1 MIMDYQLIWVLLIA
15 VAVFAYVTLDGF
27 DLGIGILFPL
37 IKDPVKRGR
46 MMNTVAPIWDGNETW
61 LVLGGGGL
69 YAAFPKAYSLL
80 MTAFYIPVF
89 VMLLA
94 LVFRGVAFEFRF
106 KSKNHQR
113 HWDIAFSAGSIIA
126 SAMQGAMLGGFIEG
140 IAVENG
146 RFVGGAFDWLSPF
159 SIFCATAVV
168 VGYALLGTG
177 WLIMKMEGDFQGN
190 LRRLAKP
197 AVIWMAANLA
207 VVSLMTTYVNPA
219 YAERWFAMPNLAF
232 LAPIPLIT
240 AGFLF
245 WLWRAVSHREKTVFG
260 ITLGIFFL
268 CYLGFGITLYP
279 NIVPPMITFR
289 DAAAPQ
295 NSLAFMLVGAVILL
309 PVIFAYTA
317 YAYWVFRG
325 KVSDEGY
332 H

>member
-1 MIMDYQLIWVLLIA
+1 MDYQLIWVLLIA

-27 DLGIGILFPL
+27 DLGIGILFPF
-37 IKDPVKRGR
+37 IKSPKNRGR
-46 MMNTVAPIWDGNETW
+46 MMNTVAPVWDGNETW
-61 LVLGGGGL
+61 LILGGGGL
-69 YAAFPKAYSLL
+69 YAAFPQAYSLL

-89 VMLLA
+89 TMLLA

-106 KSKNHQR
+106 KSKNHQK
-113 HWDIAFSAGSIIA
+113 HWDFAFSAGSIIA
-126 SAMQGAMLGGFIEG
+126 AAMQGAMLGGFIEG

-159 SIFCATAVV
+159 SVFCATAVV

-197 AVIWMAANLA
+197 AVIWMAANLG

-219 YAERWFAMPNLAF
+219 YAQRWFELPNMLY
-232 LAPIPLIT
+232 LAPIPIVTVGL
-240 AGFLF
+240 LY
-245 WLWRAVSHREKTVFG
+245 WLWHAVKKHEKTVFG

-268 CYLGFGITLYP
+268 SYLGFGITLYP

-289 DAAAPQ
+289 DAAAPE

-309 PVIFAYTA
+309 PIILAYTA

-325 KVSDEGY
+325 KTGDEGY

>member
-1 MIMDYQLIWVLLIA
+1 MDYQLIWVLLIA

-37 IKDPVKRGR
+37 IKDPTKRGR

-69 YAAFPKAYSLL
+69 YAAFPLAYSLL

-89 VMLLA
+89 IMLLA

-106 KSKNHQR
+106 KSLNHQK
-113 HWDIAFSAGSIIA
+113 HWDFAFSAGSIIA
-126 SAMQGAMLGGFIEG
+126 ASMQGAMLGGFIEG

-146 RFVGGAFDWLSPF
+146 RFVGGAMDWLSPF

-197 AVIWMAANLA
+197 AVIWMAANLG
-207 VVSLMTTYVNPA
+207 VISLMTTYVNPA
-219 YAERWFAMPNLAF
+219 YASRWFEMPNILM
-232 LAPIPLIT
+232 LAPIPIIT
-240 AGFLF
+240 AGLLV

-260 ITLGIFFL
+260 ITLGIFLL
-268 CYLGFGITLYP
+268 CYIGFGITLYP

-289 DAAAPQ
+289 DAAAPE
-295 NSLAFMLVGAVILL
+295 NSLAFMLVGAAILL
-309 PVIFAYTA
+309 PVIIGYTA

>member
-1 MIMDYQLIWVLLIA
+1 MDYQLIWVLLIA

-37 IKDPVKRGR
+37 IKDPTKRGR

-69 YAAFPKAYSLL
+69 YAAFPLAYSLL

-89 VMLLA
+89 IMLLA

-106 KSKNHQR
+106 KSLNHQK
-113 HWDIAFSAGSIIA
+113 HWDFAFSAGSIIA
-126 SAMQGAMLGGFIEG
+126 ASMQGAMLGGFIEG

-146 RFVGGAFDWLSPF
+146 RFVGGAMDWLSPF

-197 AVIWMAANLA
+197 AVIWMAANLG

-219 YAERWFAMPNLAF
+219 YASRWFEMPNILM
-232 LAPIPLIT
+232 LAPIPIIT
-240 AGFLF
+240 AGLLV

-260 ITLGIFFL
+260 ITLGIFLL
-268 CYLGFGITLYP
+268 CYIGFGITLYP

-289 DAAAPQ
+289 DAAAPE
-295 NSLAFMLVGAVILL
+295 NSLAFMLVGAAILL
-309 PVIFAYTA
+309 PVIIGYTA

>member
-1 MIMDYQLIWVLLIA
+1 MDYQLIWVLLIA

-37 IKDPVKRGR
+37 IKDPTKRGR

-69 YAAFPKAYSLL
+69 YAAFPLAYSLL

-89 VMLLA
+89 IMLLA

-106 KSKNHQR
+106 KSLNHQK
-113 HWDIAFSAGSIIA
+113 HWDFAFSAGSIIA
-126 SAMQGAMLGGFIEG
+126 ASMQGAMLGGFIEG

-146 RFVGGAFDWLSPF
+146 RFVGGAMDWLSPF
-159 SIFCATAVV
+159 SVFCATAVV

-197 AVIWMAANLA
+197 AVIWMAANLG

-219 YAERWFAMPNLAF
+219 YASRWFEMPNILM
-232 LAPIPLIT
+232 LAPIPIIT
-240 AGFLF
+240 AGLLV

-260 ITLGIFFL
+260 ITLGIFLL
-268 CYLGFGITLYP
+268 CYIGFGITLYP

-289 DAAAPQ
+289 DAAAPE
-295 NSLAFMLVGAVILL
+295 NSLAFMLVGAAILL
-309 PVIFAYTA
+309 PVIIGYTA

-325 KVSDEGY
+325 KVNDEGY

>member
-37 IKDPVKRGR
+37 IKDPTKRGR

-69 YAAFPKAYSLL
+69 YAAFPLAYSLL

-89 VMLLA
+89 IMLLA

-106 KSKNHQR
+106 KSLNHQK
-113 HWDIAFSAGSIIA
+113 HWDFAFSAGSIIA
-126 SAMQGAMLGGFIEG
+126 ASMQGAMLGGFIEG

-146 RFVGGAFDWLSPF
+146 RFVGGAMDWLSPF
-159 SIFCATAVV
+159 SVFCATAVV

-197 AVIWMAANLA
+197 AVIWMAANLG

-219 YAERWFAMPNLAF
+219 YASRWFEMPNILM
-232 LAPIPLIT
+232 LAPIPIIT
-240 AGFLF
+240 AGLLV

-260 ITLGIFFL
+260 ITLGIFLL
-268 CYLGFGITLYP
+268 CYIGFGITLYP

-289 DAAAPQ
+289 DAAAPE
-295 NSLAFMLVGAVILL
+295 NSLAFMLVGAAILL
-309 PVIFAYTA
+309 PVIIGYTA

-325 KVSDEGY
+325 KVNDEGY

>member
-1 MIMDYQLIWVLLIA
+1 MDYQLIWVLLIA

-27 DLGIGILFPL
+27 DLGIGILFAV
-37 IKDPVKRGR
+37 IKDPKKRGR

-89 VMLLA
+89 AMLLA

-106 KSKNHQR
+106 KSQNHQK
-113 HWDIAFSAGSIIA
+113 HWDFAFSAGSIIA
-126 SAMQGAMLGGFIEG
+126 AAMQGAMLGAFIEG

-146 RFVGGAFDWLSPF
+146 RFVGGAMDWLSPF

-177 WLIMKMEGDFQGN
+177 WLIMKMEGDFQGS

-197 AVIWMAANLA
+197 AVIWMAANLG

-219 YAERWFAMPNLAF
+219 YAMRWFDMPNMLM

-240 AGFLF
+240 AGLLF
-245 WLWRAVSHREKTVFG
+245 WLWHAVSHREKTVFG

-289 DAAAPQ
+289 EAAAPD
-295 NSLAFMLVGAVILL
+295 NSLSFMLVGAAILL

-325 KVSDEGY
+325 KVGDEGY

>member
-1 MIMDYQLIWVLLIA
+1 MDYQLIWVLLIA

-37 IKDPVKRGR
+37 IKDPTKRGR

-69 YAAFPKAYSLL
+69 YAAFPLAYSLL

-89 VMLLA
+89 IMLLA

-106 KSKNHQR
+106 KSMNHQK
-113 HWDIAFSAGSIIA
+113 HWDFAFSAGSIIA
-126 SAMQGAMLGGFIEG
+126 ASMQGAMLGGFIEG
-140 IAVENG
+140 ISVENG
-146 RFVGGAFDWLSPF
+146 RFVGGAMDWLSPF

-197 AVIWMAANLA
+197 AVIWMAANLG
-207 VVSLMTTYVNPA
+207 VISLMTTYVNPT
-219 YAERWFAMPNLAF
+219 YASRWFEMPNILM
-232 LAPIPLIT
+232 LAPIPIIT
-240 AGFLF
+240 AGLLV

-260 ITLGIFFL
+260 ITLGIFLL
-268 CYLGFGITLYP
+268 CYIGFGITLYP

-289 DAAAPQ
+289 DAAAPE
-295 NSLAFMLVGAVILL
+295 NSLAFMLVGAAILL
-309 PVIFAYTA
+309 PVIIGYTA

>member
-15 VAVFAYVTLDGF
+15 VAVFSYVTLDGF
-27 DLGIGILFPL
+27 DLGIGILFPF
-37 IKDPVKRGR
+37 IKDPKNRGR
-46 MMNTVAPIWDGNETW
+46 MMNTVAPVWDGNETW
-61 LVLGGGGL
+61 LILGGGGL
-69 YAAFPKAYSLL
+69 YAAFPLAYSLL

-89 VMLLA
+89 TMLLA

-106 KSKNHQR
+106 KSKNHQK
-113 HWDIAFSAGSIIA
+113 HWDFAFSAGSIIA
-126 SAMQGAMLGGFIEG
+126 AAMQGAMLGGFIEG

-168 VGYALLGTG
+168 VGYGLLGTG

-190 LRRLAKP
+190 LRKLAKP
-197 AVIWMAANLA
+197 AVIWMAANLG
-207 VVSLMTTYVNPA
+207 VVSLMTTYVNPV
-219 YAERWFAMPNLAF
+219 YAQRWFETPNIF
-232 LAPIPLIT
+232 YLAPIPLVT
-240 AGFLF
+240 VGLLY
-245 WLWRAVSHREKTVFG
+245 WLWHAVKKREKTVFG

-268 CYLGFGITLYP
+268 SYIGFGITLFP

-289 DAAAPQ
+289 DAAAPE
-295 NSLAFMLVGAVILL
+295 NSLAFMLVGAAILL
-309 PVIFAYTA
+309 PIILGYTA

-325 KVSDEGY
+325 KTGDEGY